1 MYRFWILAKADFG
14 AKTCG
19 HTNWLIWL
27 FFSGCTCYVVGMYLR
42 ATKRRNKDGSTV
54 CYYALA
60 ENVRHPEKGYV
71 EAKVVHSFGRA
82 DQLDKAALERLI
94 HSIRRILDDTGT
106 TPSPDA
112 PARIGEIDIEDSF
125 GSRRCPC
132 RQSHVGEAWYWR
144 CDPKVRAEKK
154 LKAPHE
160 AALLAMAAQRLD
172 RPGSKLACHERWLDR
187 VWLPEAKDLGLYQLY
202 RAMDILAEHGD
213 AIEEEVFWN
222 SADLFKL
229 DVDLIFYDA
238 TTAWFETD
246 DEDVSSYTWKGLKFE
261 PLRKR
266 GHSKEGRDNDPQ
278 VIIALAVTREGI
290 PVRSWIFPGNTSD
303 VTTVAKIKDDLR
315 GMKLGRTLFVGDA
328 GMYSAANLKELS
340 KGAGRYILATPV
352 GKIKEIKDEVLSH
365 PGRYADIAPNLRAKE
380 VIIGDGER
388 RRRYILCLNE
398 DEADRQK
405 WRRAEILKTLEATLK
420 SLKKDHPKAACHL
433 VSSKRYGRYLSLDDK
448 GRPYLDRD
456 KIKRAEHLDGKFV
469 LTTNDDT
476 LSVADIA
483 LGYKGMWIIES
494 CFRKMKTTGLE
505 VRPMFHWMPQRITAH
520 VKLCVLSLMI
530 QRAAELA
537 TELPWNRITTI
548 LAPLK
553 AVQYRSNGKTIVQAA
568 KIRPET
574 AEIFKKLAISKPKAI
589 LAVD

>member
-1 MYRFWILAKADFG
+1 
-14 AKTCG
+14 
-19 HTNWLIWL
+19 
-27 FFSGCTCYVVGMYLR
+27 MYLR
-42 ATKRRNKDGSTV
+42 STKRRNRDGSTV
-54 CYYALA
+54 EYYALA
-60 ENVRHPEKGYV
+60 ENVWNTATQRSET
-71 EAKVVHSFGRA
+71 KVIHSFGRA
-82 DQLDKAALERLI
+82 DTLDRDVLARLV
-94 HSIRRILDDTGT
+94 HSIRRILVDGGIDHVATHGR
-106 TPSPDA
+106 PVQVADILIERVHDLGVVHVA
-112 PARIGEIDIEDSF
+112 KAMWDKLGIGAAIQK
-125 GSRRCPC
+125 R
-132 RQSHVGEAWYWR
+132 
-144 CDPKVRAEKK
+144 VREKK
-154 LKAPHE
+154 LQAPHE
-160 AALLAMAAQRLD
+160 AALLAMTAQRLD

-202 RAMDILAEHGD
+202 RAMDLLAEHGD

-229 DVDLIFYDA
+229 DVDLVFYDA

-246 DEDVSSYTWKGLKFE
+246 DEDVASHEWRGLKFE

-303 VTTVAKIKDDLR
+303 VTTVTKIKDDLR

-328 GMYSAANLKELS
+328 GMYSAANLEQLS
-340 KGAGRYILATPV
+340 KGAGRYVLATPIQKV
-352 GKIKEIKDEVLSH
+352 KEIKNEVLSH
-365 PGRYADIAPNLRAKE
+365 PGRYADIAANLRAKE
-380 VIIGDGER
+380 VILGDGER
-388 RRRYILCLNE
+388 RRRYILCLNQ

-405 WRRAEILKTLEATLK
+405 WRRAEVLRTLEAELE
-420 SLKKDHPKAACHL
+420 SLKTDHPKAACRL
-433 VSSKRYGRYLSLDDK
+433 VASKRFGRYLSLDAK

-456 KIKRAEHLDGKFV
+456 KVKRAEHLDGKFV

-520 VKLCVLSLMI
+520 VKLCVLALMI
-530 QRAAELA
+530 QRAAELR
-537 TELPWNRITTI
+537 TEMSWSKIRTALDG
-548 LAPLK
+548 LK
-553 AVQYRSNGKTIVQAA
+553 AVTYRTEKQAIVQTTNPTKSALAILKKLDIAKPKTI
-568 KIRPET
+568 
-574 AEIFKKLAISKPKAI
+574 IS
-589 LAVD
+589 VG